1 MGDSA
6 PSTLRSGLG
15 GIALVGVHALIK
27 NCFFVCYSIMGL
39 GNTSPCWL
47 SELVVWGAYHCGGS
61 LKFGVLDV
69 GSKPSLLRK
78 KLGVG
83 ASFPGI

>member
-1 MGDSA
+1 
-6 PSTLRSGLG
+6 
-15 GIALVGVHALIK
+15 
-27 NCFFVCYSIMGL
+27 MGL